1 MASREYNDL
10 ARTSRDNIN
19 QTIANSN
26 FLVPAPLADGEARPP
41 ITFRV
46 ISPNDCFWGL
56 VFCAL
61 PLADETRF
69 FCDMIFCLLQLLTHM
84 R

>member
-19 QTIANSN
+19 QTVANLKV
-26 FLVPAPLADGEARPP
+26 LVRAPLADGEARPP
-41 ITFRV
+41 MTFRV

-56 VFCAL
+56 VIWAP
-61 PLADETRF
+61 PLAGETF
-69 FCDMIFCLLQLLTHM
+69 FFVI
-84 R
+84 